1 MNAFTFLGRV
11 EFFLVLV
18 PFLYWAVDRHIGFRA
33 LLILFFTDF
42 ITISFKLLLHQPRP
56 YWIGGVKLLGPG
68 EPSYGV
74 PSSHASNTLAV
85 GGYLLLQ
92 IKQRWIQILIG
103 IVIFFIGFSRLYL
116 GLHFPHDVLFGWLI
130 GFAVLWA
137 FLKWEKG
144 AIGWLDGKS
153 LSTQILIGFVIS
165 ILFIAVGVLIRF
177 LVSGTPD
184 PAEWSQY
191 STESRSLTHFLT
203 LAGATFGTFAGY
215 ALTRRYAPF
224 DAKGAWGKRFLRYVV
239 GIFGLLVLYI
249 GLSLIFDSF
258 AADESALGYILRYLR
273 YGTIT
278 LWAIFLAP
286 WIFIK
291 TGLADIEK

>member
-1 MNAFTFLGRV
+1 
-11 EFFLVLV
+11 
-18 PFLYWAVDRHIGFRA
+18 
-33 LLILFFTDF
+33 
-42 ITISFKLLLHQPRP
+42 
-56 YWIGGVKLLGPG
+56 
-68 EPSYGV
+68 
-74 PSSHASNTLAV
+74 
-85 GGYLLLQ
+85 
-92 IKQRWIQILIG
+92 
-103 IVIFFIGFSRLYL
+103 
-116 GLHFPHDVLFGWLI
+116 
-130 GFAVLWA
+130 
-137 FLKWEKG
+137 
-144 AIGWLDGKS
+144 
-153 LSTQILIGFVIS
+153 VIS